1 MTVITL
7 GHGTQGA
14 ALMAGWVGKEQGGEA
29 GLGPTGLG
37 EPEGHRPSCHVP
49 TPKLACVVSVS
60 PVSCWLC
67 FSEPVASWL
76 PASPPRP
83 VSLAKTVGNGVSKLY
98 PQPSIPEPSSRSRRN
113 ISRLWEARAM
123 APMCACGLVAGHAA
137 QPTLGPQVGPRIPGS
152 LSCGWKLGFLKPPP
166 AGGFLPDPWCTLLLH
181 VPGTYQESPSACIS
195 RPAHLPPPASVSLQR
210 PWPSSPSTQGGQQA
224 VPAL

>member
-1 MTVITL
+1 M
-7 GHGTQGA
+7 
-14 ALMAGWVGKEQGGEA
+14 
-29 GLGPTGLG
+29 
-37 EPEGHRPSCHVP
+37 
-49 TPKLACVVSVS
+49 S

-98 PQPSIPEPSSRSRRN
+98 PQPSIPEPSARSRRN

-137 QPTLGPQVGPRIPGS
+137 QPALGPQVGPRIPGS

-166 AGGFLPDPWCTLLLH
+166 AGGFLPDPLVH
-181 VPGTYQESPSACIS
+181 
-195 RPAHLPPPASVSLQR
+195 PPPPCPRDIPGIPVCLYQSTCS
-210 PWPSSPSTQGGQQA
+210 PSSPSLSFPAAPLAFIPLHSGRPAGCPCPSSPHLPQPLVNSFGSWAVGFTTWLQAGGR
-224 VPAL
+224 VEGGKERVGGGPV